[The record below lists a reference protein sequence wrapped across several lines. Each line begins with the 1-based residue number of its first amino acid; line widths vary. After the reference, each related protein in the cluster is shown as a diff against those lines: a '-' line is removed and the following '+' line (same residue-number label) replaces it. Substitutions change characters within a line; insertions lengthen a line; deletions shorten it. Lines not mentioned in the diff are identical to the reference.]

1 MYNGTNEFPT
11 APTAEFTLIV
21 AAEMDLEPHDTKLS
35 VARSGL
41 GDSARYGRVPRRRL
55 YLK

>member
-1 MYNGTNEFPT
+1 MYNDTNEFPA

-41 GDSARYGRVPRRRL
+41 GDSARYGRGPRRRL